1 MEGEIQHATDT
12 LVRSL
17 EDGDAACAARV
28 YADDARVLAP
38 AGELLRGRAEIE
50 AYWRTGIALGLSTVV
65 FERQVLAA
73 VAGSVIEIGRYAVAA
88 KVARNGRIVDRGTY
102 LVLHTQVA
110 DGSWRRTVDVFNADE
125 SITARYDDRKE
136 EPR

>member
-1 MEGEIQHATDT
+1 MEGEIQRATST

-17 EDGDAACAARV
+17 EHGDASSAARV
-28 YADDARVLAP
+28 YAEDARVLAP
-38 AGELLRGRAEIE
+38 AGELIQGRAEIE
-50 AYWRTGIALGLSTVV
+50 AYWRAGIAIGLSTVA
-65 FERQVLAA
+65 FERQLLTT
-73 VAGSVIEIGRYAVAA
+73 VAGKVIEIGRYAVAT

-102 LVLHTQVA
+102 LVLHAQVA

-125 SITARYDDRKE
+125 PITARYDDRQE